1 MQPSPPPKK
10 PKEDPGQL
18 RSPKN
23 SMPYAS
29 VLATM
34 RQQGMQGLIKAETA
48 KNANAI
54 LGPIRNRLHNQVPL
68 MDAQSKAPQLL
79 Y

>member
-1 MQPSPPPKK
+1 
-10 PKEDPGQL
+10 
-18 RSPKN
+18 
-23 SMPYAS
+23 MPYAS
-29 VLATM
+29 VLAMTM
-34 RQQGMQGLIKAETA
+34 RRQGMQQGLLIKAETA

-54 LGPIRNRLHNQVPL
+54 LGPIPNRLHNQVPL

>member
-1 MQPSPPPKK
+1 
-10 PKEDPGQL
+10 
-18 RSPKN
+18 
-23 SMPYAS
+23 MPYAS
-29 VLATM
+29 VLAMTM
-34 RQQGMQGLIKAETA
+34 RQQGMQQGLLIKAETA